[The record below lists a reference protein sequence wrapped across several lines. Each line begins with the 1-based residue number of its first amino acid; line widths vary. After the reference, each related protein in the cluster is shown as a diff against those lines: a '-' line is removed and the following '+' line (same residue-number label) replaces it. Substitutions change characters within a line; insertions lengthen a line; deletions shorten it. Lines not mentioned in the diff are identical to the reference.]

1 MSFDFGDNNFHGG
14 AVLADASCGSASLT
28 THTGDVLIFK
38 VDHDPEF
45 TMSGVYDPCSSFEK
59 W

>member
-1 MSFDFGDNNFHGG
+1 MKLASEFSTG
-14 AVLADASCGSASLT
+14 AVLADDSCGSASFTTLAGEVLT
-28 THTGDVLIFK
+28 FK

-45 TMSGVYDPCSSFEK
+45 MMSGLVEPCSSFEQ